1 MAPWLPTK
9 EEKFGVAVWNFPRT
23 SEHHLALHIGET
35 VHILQACEGWY
46 RGYSLRNRAAWGIF
60 PASLIHL
67 KGAVVER
74 RGAEES
80 VVPTEMPMV
89 QEITTTLREWAT
101 IWKQLYV
108 AGQMERYR
116 RVWQMMCELMERRSQ
131 LLSGTLPKDELL
143 QLKKEVT
150 GKIDYG
156 NKILALDLVVRD
168 EDENILDPDRTSVIS
183 LFQAHQKADQT
194 VTQRIQEE
202 MSPQQSGSGCGARPA
217 ASPCHSLYLCV
228 RNFVC
233 SIGEEAQ
240 LLLALYD
247 PVLQR
252 LVSENY
258 VIRWAST
265 GVPQDLE
272 LLNNLRV
279 IFTDLGSKDL
289 QRERLFLVCQII
301 RVGRMDLRDSHSRK
315 LSSGLRRP
323 FGISVMDVTDITRG
337 KCESDEDKQHFIPVH
352 LATADNDFL
361 HNLIR
366 KAVEGKDINHKG
378 QGFWVSLKVLWGDLS
393 HVRKQHPHLVDRST
407 VLARKLG
414 YSEVIMPG
422 DVRNDIYVTL
432 VQGEFDK
439 GSKKTQ
445 KNVEVTV
452 CVCDQEGHVLQN
464 MIYPGAGVGPSSEY
478 HSVVYY
484 QQRHQRWMETVKI
497 AVPIEDVHKTH
508 LRFTFRHRSSSDSKD
523 KSERI
528 FSMAF
533 VKLVQADGTT
543 LHDGEHD
550 LILYKGDSRKLE
562 DASAYLALPSVRGPS
577 EPWLLSGSFRVSSST
592 SGLTVCARDS
602 FQISTVIC
610 STKLTQN
617 VHLLRLL
624 KWRSK
629 PNLLSE
635 NLQNLMTVD
644 GGEVIKFLQ
653 DTLDALFSIMMEHS
667 DTDVYDTLV
676 FDALVFIVGLVADK
690 KFQHFNTILDTYIR
704 QHFSATLAYKKLL
717 SVLTQYMERVSRG
730 EPCDLLLRTFKA
742 LEYVFKFIVRSR
754 HLFAQLYEG
763 KEAAE
768 FQHSLQRF
776 FLCLN
781 QLMQSPLEGPTLLS
795 QGAALKYLPSI
806 LEDVCGI
813 LDSSVLGALL
823 RDFIGNLP
831 PQRLLRQ
838 KLQSLSDIVHSKA
851 FQSYEC
857 RQLLLQVAVPLLQDL
872 VEKGEEEE
880 ACIELLSS
888 ILEVLYQ
895 AQKRAEELEAQPGTD
910 KEQHQELVQVKEHV
924 RLVLERLLRP
934 VTRRVMVLERRSSL
948 RSHYVACMA
957 AILSQMDMEHY
968 RSYIKAFP
976 SRAELMDFLMET
988 FILFKD
994 LIGKTVYPS
1003 DWMVMNMVQNRE
1015 FLRSINQFASTLTEM
1030 FLSDDSFELQLWNNY
1045 FYLAVAFLTQDSLQL
1060 ENFSQAK
1067 RSSILAKYGDMRA
1080 TIGASIR
1087 DMWYNLGRHKIEFI
1101 PDMVG
1106 PILEMTLVPEPELR
1120 KATIPIFFDMMLC
1133 EYQLTHSFA
1142 RFEDEILRQLDSE
1155 VEGGRGDEQY
1165 KQLFESILL
1174 SCCRG
1179 HPELAEP
1186 GQSFVALVTGLLERL
1201 LDYRAVRNDENKT
1214 YSMSCTVNLL
1224 NFYKEIGRQAMY
1236 LRYLYKLRDLHVSS
1250 ENYTEGAYTLLL
1262 HARLLQWSDEASA
1275 APVPGAH
1282 GPEPR
1287 TQRQLKEALY
1297 NQSIRYFDQGKM
1309 WEEAIHI
1316 CKELA
1321 EQYESEVFDYE
1332 LLSDILQREAG
1343 FYEKILKVL
1352 RPSPD
1357 YFAVGY
1363 YGQGFPPFLRNK
1375 VFIYR
1380 GKEYERRED
1389 FELQLLSPFPSAER
1403 LKSTCPPGQDITD
1416 SPGQYIQCFTVQPAE
1431 EARGRFKNRSIP
1443 EQITNFYRA
1452 NHIQRFNYSRPFKK
1466 GPKDPD
1472 NEFANMWIERTTFLT
1487 AYPLPGILRWFV
1499 VTSTTTT
1506 IISPLENAI
1515 ETMMKTN
1522 EKIMSEINRH
1532 QQDPSLPINPL
1543 SMLLS
1548 GIVDPAVMGG
1558 FAKYEMA
1565 FFQESYLREHPE
1577 DEENIRKLKDLIAWQ
1592 VPLLAEGLRLHGLK
1606 VTEDLRPFHER
1617 MEQCFG
1623 QLRAKVQ
1630 SQYGLREMVCFEDKR
1645 PGRPR
1650 SMAWGPDWD
1659 QLSHCGDWQVP
1670 WWEHRPQAPPALT
1683 PPAAPELPSAP
1694 LPRPVPCSRHI
1705 LGVPPRTGRGA
1716 EAPDTQLPGSPGT
1729 WAIHAGPAGLPCQA
1743 PTVEMVLGLAGPCH
1757 SPAPHPLLLACPPLT
1772 SPSTE
1777 TSPSPR
1783 PTKSEERR
1791 ESRSSTFFGHRQ
1803 RDLCPSISELPEPK
1817 DEKRRLPHVNESS
1830 SGPSGAGAQLSPTG
1844 PSPSPT
1850 GFGGRVKSASRAAP
1864 LPRRISSAVYDT
1876 FLELSDAGGRV
1887 SPGTGTAPGNG
1898 GSGGRVTPAPPA
1910 DGHQGPKPPLAPLK
1924 FKRLSQL

>member
-1 MAPWLPTK
+1 
-9 EEKFGVAVWNFPRT
+9 
-23 SEHHLALHIGET
+23 
-35 VHILQACEGWY
+35 
-46 RGYSLRNRAAWGIF
+46 
-60 PASLIHL
+60 
-67 KGAVVER
+67 
-74 RGAEES
+74 
-80 VVPTEMPMV
+80 MPMV

-108 AGQMERYR
+108 AGHMELYD
-116 RVWQMMCELMERRSQ
+116 RVRQMMCELMERRSQ

-156 NKILALDLVVRD
+156 NKILKLDLVVRD

-183 LFQAHQKADQT
+183 LFHAHKKAAQT
-194 VTQRIQEE
+194 IMQRIQEE
-202 MSPQQSGSGCGARPA
+202 MSPQQNALGCGARPA

-247 PVLQR
+247 PVQQR

-265 GVPQDLE
+265 GVPQDIE

-301 RVGRMDLRDSHSRK
+301 RVGRMDLRESHSRK
-315 LSSGLRRP
+315 LSTGLRRP
-323 FGISVMDVTDITRG
+323 FGISATQCHHLCATAVMDITDIIKG

-361 HNLIR
+361 HNMIR

-378 QGFWVSLKVLWGDLS
+378 QGFWVSLKVLWGDVS
-393 HVRKQHPHLVDRST
+393 HVWKQHPHLVDRST
-407 VLARKLG
+407 VVARKLG
-414 YSEVIMPG
+414 YPEVIMPG
-422 DVRNDIYVTL
+422 DVRNDIYLTL

-452 CVCDQEGHVLQN
+452 CVCDEEGHVLQN
-464 MIYPGAGVGPSSEY
+464 MIYPGAGVGPTGEY
-478 HSVVYY
+478 RSVVYY

-497 AVPIEDVHKTH
+497 AVPIEDVHRTH

-550 LILYKGDSRKLE
+550 LVLYKGDSRKLE
-562 DASAYLALPSVRGPS
+562 DASAYLALPSVRSPP
-577 EPWLLSGSFRVSSST
+577 EPRLLSGSSFRVSSGT
-592 SGLTVCARDS
+592 SSLTVSARDS

-617 VHLLRLL
+617 VNLLGLL

-629 PNLLSE
+629 PSLLSE
-635 NLQNLMTVD
+635 NLQKLMTVD

-676 FDALVFIVGLVADK
+676 FDALVFIVGLVADR
-690 KFQHFNTILDTYIR
+690 KFQHFNTILEAYIR
-704 QHFSATLAYKKLL
+704 QHFSATLSYKKLL
-717 SVLTQYMERVSRG
+717 SVLTQYVEQVSRG

-742 LEYVFKFIVRSR
+742 LEYIFKFIVRSR

-768 FQHSLQRF
+768 FQSSLQRF

-781 QLMQSPLEGPTLLS
+781 QLMQSPMEGPTLLS

-857 RQLLLQVAVPLLQDL
+857 RELLLQAAVPLLQDL

-888 ILEVLYQ
+888 ILEVLYE
-895 AQKRAEELEAQPGTD
+895 AQKRAEELEAQPGAGET
-910 KEQHQELVQVKEHV
+910 QHQDLVQVKQHV
-924 RLVLERLLRP
+924 RLVLERLLHP
-934 VTRRVMVLERRSSL
+934 VTRRVIVLDRENSL

-1003 DWMVMNMVQNRE
+1003 DWMVMNLVQNRE
-1015 FLRSINQFASTLTEM
+1015 FLRTINQFASTLAEM

-1045 FYLAVAFLTQDSLQL
+1045 FHLAVAFLTQDSLQL

-1080 TIGASIR
+1080 TIGVSIR
-1087 DMWYNLGRHKIEFI
+1087 DMWYNLGPRKIEFI
-1101 PDMVG
+1101 PGMVG

-1133 EYQLTHSFA
+1133 EYQLTRSFA
-1142 RFEDEILRQLDSE
+1142 RFEDEILRQLDTE

-1174 SCCRG
+1174 SCCQG
-1179 HPELAEP
+1179 HPELAEL

-1236 LRYLYKLRDLHVSS
+1236 MRYLYKLRDLHISY

-1262 HARLLQWSDEASA
+1262 HARLLKWSNEATT
-1275 APVPGAH
+1275 APVQGTH
-1282 GPEPR
+1282 GPALR

-1297 NQSIRYFDQGKM
+1297 NQIIHYFDQGKM

-1403 LKSTCPPGQDITD
+1403 LKSTCPPGQDITG
-1416 SPGQYIQCFTVQPAE
+1416 SPGQFIQCFTVQPAE
-1431 EARGRFKNRSIP
+1431 DTRSRFKGRSIP

-1452 NHIQRFNYSRPFKK
+1452 NHVQRFYYSRPFKK
-1466 GPKDPD
+1466 GPKDPH

-1487 AYPLPGILRWFV
+1487 AYPLPGILRWFA

-1515 ETMMKTN
+1515 ETMVKTN

-1532 QQDPSLPINPL
+1532 QQDSGLPINPL
-1543 SMLLS
+1543 SMLIS

-1558 FAKYEMA
+1558 FTKYEMA

-1577 DEENIRKLKDLIAWQ
+1577 DEENIEKLKDLIAWQ
-1592 VPLLAEGLRLHGLK
+1592 VPLLAEGIRLHGQK

-1617 MEQCFG
+1617 MEQCFV
-1623 QLRAKVQ
+1623 QLRAKVE
-1630 SQYGLREMVCFEDKR
+1630 SQYGVREMVCFEDQR
-1645 PGRPR
+1645 TGRPR

-1659 QLSHCGDWQVP
+1659 RLSHCGDRQVP
-1670 WWEHRPQAPPALT
+1670 WWEHRPPATPALT
-1683 PPAAPELPSAP
+1683 PPCCPEPSSAP

-1705 LGVPPRTGRGA
+1705 PGLHPATTWGHGA
-1716 EAPDTQLPGSPGT
+1716 ETPRMQPPGSPGT
-1729 WAIHAGPAGLPCQA
+1729 
-1743 PTVEMVLGLAGPCH
+1743 
-1757 SPAPHPLLLACPPLT
+1757 
-1772 SPSTE
+1772 
-1777 TSPSPR
+1777 
-1783 PTKSEERR
+1783 
-1791 ESRSSTFFGHRQ
+1791 
-1803 RDLCPSISELPEPK
+1803 
-1817 DEKRRLPHVNESS
+1817 
-1830 SGPSGAGAQLSPTG
+1830 
-1844 PSPSPT
+1844 
-1850 GFGGRVKSASRAAP
+1850 
-1864 LPRRISSAVYDT
+1864 
-1876 FLELSDAGGRV
+1876 
-1887 SPGTGTAPGNG
+1887 
-1898 GSGGRVTPAPPA
+1898 
-1910 DGHQGPKPPLAPLK
+1910 
-1924 FKRLSQL
+1924 